1 MQLEKKE
8 RIEMIEDGLSK
19 IRRSLDDLI
28 MLENSD
34 KTIIDILKLL
44 VSIKTIIGND
54 DNLPKDNFSSDYQ
67 TQVLVIESE
76 IETYL
81 SLHNYQTV
89 SYPQGK
95 KAFSETEKY
104 TCKQLIETDKKEL
117 DHTVERTVSLGIAL
131 SDGEIIIPP
140 EINLYKYRG
149 GERKCGLPKFI
160 SSKLMIVSLV
170 LALLLS
176 FGAFAIDR
184 DNLFFS
190 KPLLFLGVSISL
202 ALLVLV
208 PSLAAFIVKRRDRS
222 TIFSDYAG
230 FAALYTSIF
239 LIPVA
244 LAEFK
249 IYKIIGTCALLL
261 LGLVY
266 AVMRTVFYYSQKD
279 TKKDFLLF
287 EFLENNK
294 KYVFGFSLGLLVIN
308 LVIMI
313 SSKFDNNILNILSI
327 AIFSTMYALL
337 MIWLILTIKDK
348 GKRIGLFIGYV
359 LSLILVSI
367 NLSWCLIGINLIC
380 AVLTLFL
387 MMGDKLWRKKN

>member
-1 MQLEKKE
+1 MQLERKE

-54 DNLPKDNFSSDYQ
+54 DNLPKDNLSSDYQ

-81 SLHNYQTV
+81 SLHNYQIV

-95 KAFSETEKY
+95 KTFSDTEKY

-131 SDGEIIIPP
+131 SDGEIVIPP

-149 GERKCGLPKFI
+149 GERKFGLPKFI
-160 SSKLMIVSLV
+160 SPKLMIISLV
-170 LALLLS
+170 LALALS
-176 FGAFAIDR
+176 FGIFVIDR

-190 KPLLFLGVSISL
+190 KPLFFLGVSISL
-202 ALLVLV
+202 VVLILIL
-208 PSLAAFIVKRRDRS
+208 SLAAFIVKGRNRS
-222 TIFSDYAG
+222 TIVSDYVG
-230 FAALYTSIF
+230 FTSLFASLF
-239 LIPVA
+239 LIPIA
-244 LAEFK
+244 LFEFK
-249 IYKIIGTCALLL
+249 IYKIIGTAVLLL
-261 LGLVY
+261 LGLAYIIVR
-266 AVMRTVFYYSQKD
+266 VVFYYS
-279 TKKDFLLF
+279 KKESKANCLLF
-287 EFLENNK
+287 EFLEKNNK
-294 KYVFGFSLGLLVIN
+294 YILGFSFGLLAIN
-308 LVIMI
+308 LVMMAG
-313 SSKFDNNILNILSI
+313 SKFDNDIFNILFTV
-327 AIFSTMYALL
+327 IFSALYALL
-337 MIWLILTIKDK
+337 MVWLILASKDK
-348 GKRIGLFIGYV
+348 GKRIGLFVGYV

-367 NLSWCLIGINLIC
+367 NLSWCLIGIDLLC
-380 AVLTLFL
+380 AILTLFL
-387 MMGDKLWRKKN
+387 VIGDKLWQKKN

>member
-1 MQLEKKE
+1 MQLERKE

-54 DNLPKDNFSSDYQ
+54 DNLPKDNLSSDYQ
-67 TQVLVIESE
+67 TKVLVIESE

-81 SLHNYQTV
+81 SLHNYQTI

-95 KAFSETEKY
+95 KTFSETEKY
-104 TCKQLIETDKKEL
+104 ICKQLIDTDKKEL

-131 SDGEIIIPP
+131 SDGEIVIPP

-149 GERKCGLPKFI
+149 GERKFNLPKFI
-160 SSKLMIVSLV
+160 SSKLMIASLV
-170 LALLLS
+170 IALVLS

-202 ALLVLV
+202 ALLALV
-208 PSLAAFIVKRRDRS
+208 PSLATFIVKRRDRS

-249 IYKIIGTCALLL
+249 IYKIIGACTLLL
-261 LGLVY
+261 LGLGYV
-266 AVMRTVFYYSQKD
+266 VMRTVFYYSQKD
-279 TKKDFLLF
+279 TKKNFLLF
-287 EFLENNK
+287 EFLEKNK

-348 GKRIGLFIGYV
+348 GKRIGLFVGYV